1 MDLELVIDADPP
13 EVSIAL
19 LQDKVLTELHREK
32 SDTEFSVGDMYLGR
46 VKKVIPSL
54 NAAFVDVGYKRDAFL
69 HYLDLGPQFSSLK
82 KFVKLANQGKL
93 NKAGLA
99 GFKMESDIDKNG
111 KMQDQAKADQNI
123 LVQVAKEPISQ
134 KGPRLT
140 SELTIAGRFLVLVPF
155 TNKISISQ
163 SISSKDERNR
173 LRRLLK
179 SIKPENFG
187 VIIRTVA
194 QDKKASDLDQD
205 LRDLIKRWDICF
217 QELQGAK
224 PPKKV
229 LGELDRTSALL
240 RDMLNGEFTR
250 IHVNNNEIY
259 GEVKDYIESI
269 SPDQKDIVKPY
280 SGKVDIFDKFGIQ
293 KQIKASFG
301 RHVPLRS
308 GAYLIVE
315 HTEAM
320 HVIDVNSGNRRSP
333 EKSQE
338 ENALEVNLEA
348 AQEVARLLK
357 LRDMGGIIC
366 VDFIDMYD
374 KANQKKLYEGFK
386 KFLEE
391 DKAKHN
397 VLFPS
402 KFGVIEITRERVR
415 PETDIKTAEKCPVCD
430 GKGEV
435 QATVLITDDIENHLR
450 YLFEEQ
456 GYKKLTVEAHP
467 FIAAYL
473 EKGWPSIKW
482 KWIKRFKKKL
492 RVVPKTAFHFLQF
505 RFIDT
510 LSGEEIEV

>member
-19 LQDKVLTELHREK
+19 LQDKILTELHREK
-32 SDTEFSVGDMYLGR
+32 SDSDFSVGDMYLGR
-46 VKKVIPSL
+46 VKRVIPSL

-69 HYLDLGPQFSSLK
+69 HYLDLGPQFASLK
-82 KFVKLANQGKL
+82 KYVKLAHQGKL

-111 KMQDQAKADQNI
+111 KIQDQLKADQHV

-140 SELTIAGRFLVLVPF
+140 SELTIAGRFIVLVPF
-155 TNKISISQ
+155 SNKISIS
-163 SISSKDERNR
+163 SNIGSKDERER

-194 QDKKASDLDQD
+194 ENKKVAELDQD
-205 LRDLIKRWDICF
+205 LRELIKRWDTCF
-217 QELQGAK
+217 KALKGAK

-240 RDMLNGEFTR
+240 RDMLNGEFSR
-250 IHVNNNEIY
+250 IHVNNAEIFE
-259 GEVKDYIESI
+259 EVKGYIQNI
-269 SPDQKDIVKPY
+269 APDQEDIVKQY

-293 KQIKASFG
+293 RQIKASFG
-301 RHVPLRS
+301 RHVPLKS

-320 HVIDVNSGNRRSP
+320 HVIDVNSGNRKRP

-374 KANQKKLYEGFK
+374 KANQKKLFESFK
-386 KFLEE
+386 EYLQD

-397 VLFPS
+397 VLPPS
-402 KFGVIEITRERVR
+402 KFGVVEVTRERVR
-415 PETDIKTAEKCPVCD
+415 PETDIKTSEKCPVCK
-430 GKGEV
+430 GSGEV
-435 QATVLITDDIENHLR
+435 QATILITDDIENHIR
-450 YLFEEQ
+450 YLFEEM
-456 GYKKLTVEAHP
+456 GMNSLTIEAHP

-473 EKGWPSIKW
+473 EKGFPSLKW
-482 KWIKRFKKKL
+482 KWMKRFKRKI
-492 RVVPKTAFHFLQF
+492 RVVPKTAFHFLQY
-505 RFIDT
+505 RFLDK
-510 LSGEEIEV
+510 SGEEVEA